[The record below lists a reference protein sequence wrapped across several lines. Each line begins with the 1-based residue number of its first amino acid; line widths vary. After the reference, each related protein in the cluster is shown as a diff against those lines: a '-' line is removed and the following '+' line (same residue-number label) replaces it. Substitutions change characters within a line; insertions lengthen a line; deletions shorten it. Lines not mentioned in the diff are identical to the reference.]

1 MNTTVAIDV
10 AVPDFSVHVDCA
22 LAPGIT
28 AMAGPSGSGKSLTLA
43 AIAGLVAPQ
52 SGHIELFGVPVF
64 DADEGLHV
72 RSQDRGIGMVFQLP
86 ALLHHRS
93 PLDNVALGVVNEK
106 RHVRREI
113 ALRWLKRVG
122 AEHLAEKN
130 TRQLSGGERQRIS
143 LARALAGGCRL
154 LLLDEPF
161 SALDRDSRYQLR
173 QLVIDIVR
181 QENLTAVIVSHDI
194 DDIAEMANSVVLFE
208 PGSTVGQ
215 FTVDPSSPD
224 SVLKILGHR
233 S

>member
-1 MNTTVAIDV
+1 
-10 AVPDFSVHVDCA
+10 
-22 LAPGIT
+22 
-28 AMAGPSGSGKSLTLA
+28 
-43 AIAGLVAPQ
+43 
-52 SGHIELFGVPVF
+52 
-64 DADEGLHV
+64 
-72 RSQDRGIGMVFQLP
+72 MVFQLP

-161 SALDRDSRYQLR
+161 SALDRDSRHQLR